1 MLRENGRLAK
11 LESVLGYVPEGAYG
25 EYGVKLSE
33 TELYKNFGVV
43 RLMPG
48 DTVICILEPYVVG
61 KSSKDKY
68 YDWEKQMFEA
78 IVEYAKE
85 D

>member
-1 MLRENGRLAK
+1 
-11 LESVLGYVPEGAYG
+11 
-25 EYGVKLSE
+25 
-33 TELYKNFGVV
+33 
-43 RLMPG
+43 MPG

-78 IVEYAKE
+78 IVEYEKE